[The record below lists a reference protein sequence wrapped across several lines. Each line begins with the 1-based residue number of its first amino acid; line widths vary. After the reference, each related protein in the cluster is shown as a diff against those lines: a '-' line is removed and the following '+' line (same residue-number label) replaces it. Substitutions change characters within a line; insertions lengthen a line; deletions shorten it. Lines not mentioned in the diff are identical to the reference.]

1 MNAGRNIGGEPNKR
15 EHQFYKSLIISL
27 LAFMVTFVLL
37 RWILF

>member
-1 MNAGRNIGGEPNKR
+1 MNTGRDISGGPNKQTR
-15 EHQFYKSLIISL
+15 EFYKSLIMSL